1 MKITR
6 QILLLPA
13 LALAMATGTPAVPA
27 SAKSVSEVKIYFTY
41 SSESGISGSSAG
53 NAQIK
58 NGISYMPANL
68 VKATGIE
75 ILWNNA
81 AKTAAFSGWNKSFS
95 VQLGSSTGVLDGQKV
110 PLGGT
115 PYMSKQELYVPVKFI
130 AAALE
135 GGPVR
140 WDSAKKTLLI
150 NHLHMYRSYSETFE
164 GGVYSLSLDSGEL
177 YLTTKQN
184 TKHKLATLGRG
195 LDVID
200 FTFGHTPAGLT
211 LLRVSN
217 VYGEPHL
224 HAGYYTY
231 LLKNGSVIRQGHIDT
246 YTSFGTAAEW
256 SEGKLVLNDGQTLRL
271 IEDGTGAV
279 SETIDLP
286 HLMGATVTKDVY
298 YNVEAVFKDVLLVRP
313 LDTALLTLVNRTTG
327 EQTLLYKELLSAE
340 GQLDVEQ
347 IDYMFPGDHIK
358 FTKREGNVFTF
369 TVNYLDGSKETV
381 HTYTLP
387 DSESE

>member
-1 MKITR
+1 
-6 QILLLPA
+6 
-13 LALAMATGTPAVPA
+13 
-27 SAKSVSEVKIYFTY
+27 
-41 SSESGISGSSAG
+41 
-53 NAQIK
+53 
-58 NGISYMPANL
+58 MPANL

-81 AKTAAFSGWNKSFS
+81 AKTATFSGWNKSFT
-95 VQLGSSTGVLDGQKV
+95 VRLGNSAGVLDGQKV
-110 PLGGT
+110 SLGGT
-115 PYMSKQELYVPVKFI
+115 PYMSNQELYVPVKFI

-140 WDSAKKTLLI
+140 WDPAKNTLLI

-200 FTFGHTPAGLT
+200 FTFEHTPAGLT

-231 LLKNGSVIRQGHIDT
+231 LLKNGSVIRQGHTDT
-246 YTSFGTAAEW
+246 YTSFGTAAQW

-298 YNVEAVFKDVLLVRP
+298 YNVEAVYKDVLLVRP

-327 EQTLLYKELLSAE
+327 EQIPLYKELLSAE
-340 GQLDVEQ
+340 RQLDVEQ

-387 DSESE
+387 DSGE

>member
-1 MKITR
+1 
-6 QILLLPA
+6 
-13 LALAMATGTPAVPA
+13 
-27 SAKSVSEVKIYFTY
+27 
-41 SSESGISGSSAG
+41 
-53 NAQIK
+53 
-58 NGISYMPANL
+58 MPANL

-81 AKTAAFSGWNKSFS
+81 SKTATFSGWNKSFS

-115 PYMSKQELYVPVKFI
+115 PYMSNQELYVPVKFI

-140 WDSAKKTLLI
+140 WDPAKKTLLV

-200 FTFGHTPAGLT
+200 FTFEHTPAGLT

-217 VYGEPHL
+217 VYANRICMP
-224 HAGYYTY
+224 
-231 LLKNGSVIRQGHIDT
+231 
-246 YTSFGTAAEW
+246 GT
-256 SEGKLVLNDGQTLRL
+256 TP
-271 IEDGTGAV
+271 I
-279 SETIDLP
+279 
-286 HLMGATVTKDVY
+286 
-298 YNVEAVFKDVLLVRP
+298 F
-313 LDTALLTLVNRTTG
+313 
-327 EQTLLYKELLSAE
+327 
-340 GQLDVEQ
+340 
-347 IDYMFPGDHIK
+347 
-358 FTKREGNVFTF
+358 
-369 TVNYLDGSKETV
+369 
-381 HTYTLP
+381 
-387 DSESE
+387 

>member
-1 MKITR
+1 MKINR
-6 QILLLPA
+6 KILILPV
-13 LALAMATGTPAVPA
+13 LALAMATGAAAVPA
-27 SAKSVSEVKIYFTY
+27 SAKSASEVQIYFTY
-41 SSESGISGSSAG
+41 SNESGLSGSSAG
-53 NAQIK
+53 KAQIK
-58 NGISYMPANL
+58 NGVSYMPANL

-75 ILWNNA
+75 ILWSNT
-81 AKTAAFSGWNKSFS
+81 AKTATFSGWNKSFS

-115 PYMSKQELYVPVKFI
+115 PYMSNKELYVPVKFI

-140 WDSAKKTLLI
+140 WDPAKKTLLI

-184 TKHKLATLGRG
+184 TKHQLATLGRG
-195 LDVID
+195 LDVTD
-200 FTFGHTPAGLT
+200 FTFERTPAGLT

-217 VYGEPHL
+217 VYGEPHV
-224 HAGYYTY
+224 HAEYYTY
-231 LLKNGSVIRQGHIDT
+231 LLKNGSVIRQGHTDT
-246 YTSFGTAAEW
+246 YTTFGAAAEW

-286 HLMGATVTKDVY
+286 QLMGASVTKDVY
-298 YNVEAVFKDVLLVRP
+298 YNVEAVYKDVLLVRP
-313 LDTALLTLVNRTTG
+313 LDTAILTIVNRTTG
-327 EQTLLYKELLSAE
+327 EQILLYKELLSAE
-340 GQLDVEQ
+340 RQLEVEQ
-347 IDYMFPGDHIK
+347 IDYMFPEDHIK
-358 FTKREGNVFTF
+358 FTGREGNVFTF
-369 TVNYLDGSKETV
+369 TVNYLDGSKGTV

-387 DSESE
+387 DRE